1 MQKSTT
7 TTSAATTSAA
17 GSPAEAVDSDATTSM
32 ATEAA
37 AEAATAAVSH
47 SPSNSC
53 ERGDS
58 SGPAVSNLCVCVCEI
73 HSVWV
78 YGCFSPARVCVTVEF
93 INFLLKPTFFGKF
106 IASNRSFG

>member
-17 GSPAEAVDSDATTSM
+17 GSPAEAVDSDTTTSM
-32 ATEAA
+32 ATKAA
-37 AEAATAAVSH
+37 TEAATAAVSH

-58 SGPAVSNLCVCVCEI
+58 SGPAVSILEVCVCEWDI
-73 HSVWV
+73 YCVGVWLLFACAYVSDHEIYQFSFKANIFREV
-78 YGCFSPARVCVTVEF
+78 YC
-93 INFLLKPTFFGKF
+93 K
-106 IASNRSFG
+106 